1 VKAEFSV
8 PIRRAF
14 TLIELL
20 VVIAIIALLI
30 GILLPALGKARDS
43 ARQVKCLSNLR
54 GLGQALT
61 MYANDFKG
69 LFPPSLD
76 IGWPTYRRQKDGVE
90 LSNAYW
96 YDMTRIGQ
104 YLPQSLMDEKKDAP
118 GNGDETIAGG
128 IFACPNHPEAGRS
141 YTMNAWALSAVAA
154 VNAAAKHYRPQTG
167 QFGQAWNANVDEAS
181 RMLLLGEYWAVYRS
195 GPAGSYLWFTGP
207 QFGRAST
214 PGARFGG
221 GSGISVDQM
230 PANRNK
236 PAEFTPSTANP
247 TSDITWYR
255 HPGRRTDT
263 MSLKGSSNMVF
274 ADGHAE
280 NKKIEQVLNA
290 DKGTS
295 TLDVLWSPADRRS
308 DVNVRK

>member
-1 VKAEFSV
+1 LTRA
-8 PIRRAF
+8 RAF

-30 GILLPALGKARDS
+30 GVLLPALGKARES

-61 MYANDFKG
+61 MYSGDFRG
-69 LFPPSLD
+69 LYPPSTND
-76 IGWPTYRRQKDGVE
+76 SWPMYRRRSDGVE
-90 LSNAYW
+90 LRNAYW
-96 YDMTRIGQ
+96 YDLTRIGQ
-104 YLPQSLMDEKKDAP
+104 YLPQGLTSDKKDAP
-118 GNGDETIAGG
+118 TGGDETIAGG

-141 YTMNAWALSAVAA
+141 YTMNAWAISAV
-154 VNAAAKHYRPQTG
+154 VPQNALGTQWKPLTG
-167 QFGQAWNANVDEAS
+167 SFGKAWDANVDEAG

-195 GPAGSYLWFTGP
+195 GPSSGYLWFTGP
-207 QFGRAST
+207 QFGVGST

-221 GSGISVDQM
+221 GSGVGVANV

-236 PAEFTPSTANP
+236 PAEFTPNTANP
-247 TSDITWYR
+247 TSDVTWYR
-255 HPGRRTDT
+255 HPGRRTET
-263 MSLKGSSNMVF
+263 MSIKGSSNMVF

-280 NKKIEQVLNA
+280 NKKVEQVLDV
-290 DKGTS
+290 DKGVS
-295 TLDVLWSPADRRS
+295 TLDVLWSPIDRRR

>member
-1 VKAEFSV
+1 MG
-8 PIRRAF
+8 RRAF

-61 MYANDFKG
+61 MYSNEFKG
-69 LFPPSLD
+69 LYPPSTND
-76 IGWPTYRRQKDGVE
+76 TWPVYRRQSDGAA
-90 LSNAYW
+90 LQNAYW

-104 YLPQSLMDEKKDAP
+104 YLPQSLTSEKKDAP
-118 GNGDETIAGG
+118 TGGDETIAGG
-128 IFACPNHPEAGRS
+128 IFACPNHPDAGRS
-141 YTMNAWALSAVAA
+141 YTLNAWAISAVTPA
-154 VNAAAKHYRPQTG
+154 NAQGTQWRPLTG
-167 QFGQAWNANVDEAS
+167 QFGLAWNANVDEAS

-195 GPAGSYLWFTGP
+195 GPVNAYLWFTGP

-221 GSGISVDQM
+221 GTGVSVDQM

-236 PAEFTPSTANP
+236 PAEFTPSTVNP
-247 TSDITWYR
+247 TSDVTWYR

-263 MSLKGSSNMVF
+263 MSLKGSSNMVL

-280 NKKIEQVLNA
+280 NKRIDQVLDA

-295 TLDVLWSPADRRS
+295 TLDVLWSPADRRR
-308 DVNVRK
+308 DVNVKR